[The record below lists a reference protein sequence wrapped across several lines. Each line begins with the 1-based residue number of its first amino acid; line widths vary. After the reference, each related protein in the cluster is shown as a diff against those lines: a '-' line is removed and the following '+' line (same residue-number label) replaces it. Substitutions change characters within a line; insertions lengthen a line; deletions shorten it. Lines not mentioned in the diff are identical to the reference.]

1 MKKSIKTILIT
12 GFVIVANL
20 VCSAQGGTGI
30 IKGQILNADREPV
43 FGATIKI
50 TAAGVLIGGT
60 STDIE
65 GNYTYKPI
73 NAGTYELLVMSSE
86 TQTKKINNVVVRP
99 EKTSYV
105 DVKVDANTYGGEV
118 IVEAEYEAPIIDKS
132 FVNMQSMD
140 ATAILHSSNDRGD
153 ITAMIAGM
161 SSAIVVD
168 GAGDL
173 HLHGGRGEAT
183 TYYIDG
189 VKVVNV
195 GNLPMLS
202 VDNLSVITGGV
213 PAQYGDLTSGVIVIN
228 TKDYFSGMRNKRI
241 QHKAISDNY
250 ELKQREKK
258 AKAEEEKRKKE
269 IEEELRI
276 EQQNKG

>member
-20 VCSAQGGTGI
+20 VCSAQGSTGV

-60 STDIE
+60 TTDVE

-73 NAGTYELLVMSSE
+73 NAGTYELMVMSSE

-105 DVKVDANTYGGEV
+105 DVKVDVNTYGGEV
-118 IVEAEYEAPIIDKS
+118 IVEAEYEEPIVDKS

-140 ATAILHSSNDRGD
+140 ATAILHSSNDRSD
-153 ITAMIAGM
+153 IKAMVEGM
-161 SSAIVVD
+161 SSAIVID
-168 GAGDL
+168 AAGEL

-183 TYYIDG
+183 MYYIDG
-189 VKVVNV
+189 VRTENP
-195 GNLPMLS
+195 GNFPMLS
-202 VDNLSVITGGV
+202 VDNLSVITGGI
-213 PAQYGDLTSGVIVIN
+213 PAQYGDLTSGVIIIN
-228 TKDYFSGMRNKRI
+228 TKDYFSGIRHKRMA
-241 QHKAISDNY
+241 HKAISDNY

-258 AKAEEEKRKKE
+258 AKEEEEKRKKE
-269 IEEELRI
+269 IEEELRL